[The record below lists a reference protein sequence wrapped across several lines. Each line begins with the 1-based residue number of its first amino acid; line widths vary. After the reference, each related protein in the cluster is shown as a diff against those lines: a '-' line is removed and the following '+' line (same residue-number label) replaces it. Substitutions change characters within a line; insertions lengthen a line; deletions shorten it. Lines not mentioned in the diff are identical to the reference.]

1 MAGWT
6 QSAPT
11 LPSGSSWKKVTTGG
25 RKENNVSVSTD
36 VYIARLDKNNVAIRF
51 RMTSSEGEYGTFY
64 PPGWV
69 GFKVGDSTKAY
80 GWGRSVTAYWT
91 GTLNE
96 GSSYGVSTGGGSA
109 SSSPFDHATYASGT
123 AKGSAYLTPV
133 YTITY
138 HSNNGA
144 QSTASQSKT
153 WGYAVNLYSC
163 GWTKSGHTFAGWNT
177 AADGSGSGYSA
188 GQSYSTNSNLT
199 LYAIWSP
206 NTFAIT
212 YNANGGSGTTA
223 SQTKTYGVNLTLRS
237 NGFTAPTGYHFVN
250 WNTAA
255 NGSGTS
261 YAAGGSYT
269 ANAAATL
276 YAQWAPD
283 TYAVTFNG
291 NGADGGSQAAE
302 TKTYGSRLTV
312 PGCTFTRT
320 GYTFSAWN
328 TAADGTGTSYA
339 AGSYYETNEAVTLYA
354 IWIKNN
360 IPVYV
365 NDDGTIRQAVKAYMN
380 IEGTVYEG
388 RLFMNVGGTICE
400 IG

>member
-69 GFKVGDSTKAY
+69 GFKVGNSTKAY

-96 GSSYGVSTGGGSA
+96 NSSYGVSTGGGSA

-123 AKGSAYLTPV
+123 AKGSAYLAPV
-133 YTITY
+133 YTIAY
-138 HSNNGA
+138 YSNNGA
-144 QSTASQSKT
+144 GSTATQSKT
-153 WGYAVNLYSC
+153 WGYSVNLYSC
-163 GWTKSGHTFAGWNT
+163 GWTKAGHTFDHWDT
-177 AADGSGSGYSA
+177 AADGSGSDYSA
-188 GQSYSTNSNLT
+188 GQSYGTNANLT

-212 YNANGGSGTTA
+212 YNANGGTGTTA
-223 SQTKTYGVNLTLRS
+223 SQTKTYGESLPLRA
-237 NGFTAPTGYHFVN
+237 NGFTPPTGYHFVN

-261 YAAGGSYT
+261 YAAGGTYT

-283 TYAVTFNG
+283 TYAVTFDG
-291 NGADGGSQAAE
+291 NGADGGAQEPE
-302 TKTYGSRLTV
+302 TKTYGSRLVV
-312 PGCTFTRT
+312 PGCTFTRS

-339 AGSYYETNEAVTLYA
+339 AGSYYETNEPVTLYA
-354 IWIKNN
+354 IWTKNN
-360 IPVYV
+360 IPVYL

-380 IEGTVYEG
+380 IGGTVYEG
-388 RLFMNVGGTICE
+388 TLYENVGGTIYE

>member
-1 MAGWT
+1 MGWT
-6 QSAPT
+6 QTAPT
-11 LPSGSSWKKVTTGG
+11 LPSGSSYTKITTGG
-25 RKENNVSVSTD
+25 RKENNVSVSMD
-36 VYIARLDKNNVAIRF
+36 VYIARLDKNNVSIRF

-69 GFKVGDSTKAY
+69 GFKVGKSTKAY

-96 GSSYGVSTGGGSA
+96 NATYGVSGGGGST
-109 SSSPFDHATYASGT
+109 SSSPFDHATYMSGT
-123 AKGSAYLTPV
+123 AKGAAYLTPV
-133 YTITY
+133 YTISY
-138 HSNNGA
+138 NSNNGA
-144 QSTASQSKT
+144 GSTASQSKT

-163 GWTKSGHTFAGWNT
+163 GWSKSGHTFVGWNT
-177 AADGSGSGYSA
+177 AADGSGSSYSA
-188 GQSYSTNSNLT
+188 GQSYSTNANLT
-199 LYAIWSP
+199 LYAIWAP
-206 NTFAIT
+206 NTFT
-212 YNANGGSGTTA
+212 GSYNGNGNTGGTQPA
-223 SQTKTYGVNLTLRS
+223 AQTKTYGVALTLRQNS
-237 NGFTAPTGYHFVN
+237 YTKTGHHFVE
-250 WNTAA
+250 WNTWADGG
-255 NGSGTS
+255 GSA
-261 YAAGGSYT
+261 YAAGGSFT
-269 ANAAATL
+269 DNHDRTM

-291 NGADGGSQAAE
+291 NGADGGSQAPA
-302 TKTYGSRLTV
+302 TKTYGARLTV
-312 PGCTFTRT
+312 PGCTFTRN

-339 AGSYYETNEAVTLYA
+339 AGSYYETNAAVTLYA

-360 IPVYV
+360 IPVYL
-365 NDDGTIRQAVKAYMN
+365 NDDGTVRQVIKAYMN